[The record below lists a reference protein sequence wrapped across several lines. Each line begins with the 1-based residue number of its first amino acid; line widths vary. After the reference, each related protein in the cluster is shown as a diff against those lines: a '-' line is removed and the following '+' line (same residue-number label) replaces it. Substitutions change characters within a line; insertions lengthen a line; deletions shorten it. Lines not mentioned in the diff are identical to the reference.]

1 MRYIARIILLILCLT
16 LVLLT
21 GCKANNDIPKTAIEN
36 LENQE
41 NTEEPVMWSGLG
53 MVGFWPQVDTY

>member
-1 MRYIARIILLILCLT
+1 MKYIGRIILLVLCLT

-53 MVGFWPQVDTY
+53 MVGFWPRFDTY